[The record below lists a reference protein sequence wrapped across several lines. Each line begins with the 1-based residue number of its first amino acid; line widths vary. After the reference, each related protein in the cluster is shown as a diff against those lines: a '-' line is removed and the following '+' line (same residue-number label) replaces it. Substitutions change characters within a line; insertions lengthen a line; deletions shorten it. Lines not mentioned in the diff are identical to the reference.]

1 MDGKTG
7 RTPLRHILTLAV
19 FVSALGG
26 LFILNR
32 AVKAPEILESER
44 RAAAAFP
51 KLTAG
56 TLLSGEFMR
65 GFEDFAAD
73 SFAFRDAF
81 RSVRAFSVFGIF
93 RQTDKSGLYRDALVG
108 AGKFGAPEEKDI
120 RRTARKLKT
129 VADSLAGLN
138 VYVSVIPDKSAFAGR
153 EYPGFDIK
161 LAERILAEEL
171 PGARYI
177 DLVPELGAD
186 SFYKTDLHW
195 DQSKIEGVADRIA
208 AATGAIPPIAEEIR
222 PQTSA
227 RLFQTRRAGSFYG
240 VYKGQ
245 LALPMPPDT
254 MTYLTP
260 DLYGAVTRYLDDKT
274 LEWEEG
280 DMYDLEAFEGR
291 DPYDIFL
298 RGAQA
303 LITIENTGAGPGAR
317 ELYLFRDSFSSSLA
331 PLLVPRYSKI
341 TLIDLRYI
349 DFRVLPSLVEFEP
362 GADALFL
369 YSSQIL
375 GSPDILNAG

>member
-1 MDGKTG
+1 MTGKTEK
-7 RTPLRHILTLAV
+7 TPLRHILTLAV
-19 FVSALGG
+19 SVSALGG
-26 LFILNR
+26 FFILNC

-44 RAAAAFP
+44 RAAAEFP

-81 RSVRAFSVFGIF
+81 RTIKAFSVFEIF
-93 RQTDKSGLYRDALVG
+93 RQTDKSGLYRDDLVG
-108 AGKFGAPEEKDI
+108 AGKFAAPTETDM
-120 RRTARKLKT
+120 RRTARKLKS
-129 VADSLAGLN
+129 VADSLGGLN

-153 EYPGFDIK
+153 KYPGFDMK
-161 LAERILAEEL
+161 LAESIIAEEL
-171 PGARYI
+171 PDARYI

-195 DQSKIEGVADRIA
+195 DQSKIAGVADKIA
-208 AATGAIPPIAEEIR
+208 AAAGGAPPPDGDAV
-222 PQTSA
+222 PP
-227 RLFQTRRAGSFYG
+227 LFQTRPAGAFCG
-240 VYKGQ
+240 VYRGQ

-254 MTYLTP
+254 MIYMTP
-260 DLYGAVTRYLDDKT
+260 SPGTVTRYLDDKT
-274 LEWEEG
+274 LSWEEG
-280 DMYDLEAFEGR
+280 EMYDLEAFAGR

-298 RGAQA
+298 RGARA
-303 LITIENTGAGPGAR
+303 LIAIENPDAGEGAR
-317 ELYLFRDSFSSSLA
+317 ELYLFRDSFASSLA
-331 PLLVPRYSKI
+331 PLLIPYYSKI

-349 DFRVLPSLVEFEP
+349 DFRVLPSLVEFSP